1 MTTSARPQDA
11 PLVDRIAPL
20 AGQIAVVGSGIAG
33 LMIALELAPRPVVLV
48 TKAALGRESSSL
60 WAQGGIAASV
70 GPEDDP
76 EQHIDDTL
84 RAGAGLCD
92 PAATWG
98 ILTQARAAIERLE
111 HYGVRFDRD
120 ATGAYTLGLEAAHGR
135 HRILHA
141 GGDGSGAAITEAL
154 VTAVLNTPSITCLTE
169 VEVRRVCVTDG
180 AVSGLWLQTDAEAAI
195 LPTANV
201 VLATGGLGGLYDA
214 TTNPRGNVGQGV
226 MMAARAGAVLTDLEF
241 VQFHPTALDVPRT
254 PLALV
259 SEAVRGA
266 GAWLVNASGARFM
279 ADTPGA
285 ELAPRDV
292 VARAIHAQIA
302 QGERVFLDAT
312 RAIGDG
318 FAAKFPIIHQFCVE
332 AGIDPARDPIPVRP
346 AAHYYM
352 GGIAT
357 DLRGRSFVPGLWAV
371 GECAATGLHGAN
383 RLASNSLL
391 EAVVMGRSAARD
403 ISAHAVTGPQAA
415 PRTAPQV
422 LPRPET
428 AEVRAIVSR
437 HLGMIRDGA
446 GIATALRDL
455 RPLAM
460 AEGPEADAAIVALG
474 IACFASLRAES
485 RGGHARSDFPGT
497 AAKPVR
503 RRMTLNE
510 IFDTSGALLA
520 VESIPQPEIVT

>member
-1 MTTSARPQDA
+1 MDA
-11 PLVDRIAPL
+11 PRPLETRIAPL

-33 LMIALELAPRPVVLV
+33 LMTALELAPRPVVLV

-76 EQHIDDTL
+76 EQHVADTL

-92 PAATWG
+92 PEAARG
-98 ILTQARAAIERLE
+98 ILSQARVAIETLE

-120 ATGAYTLGLEAAHGR
+120 ETGAYALGLEAAHGR

-154 VTAVLNTPSITCLTE
+154 VAAVLNTPSITCLTE
-169 VEVRRVCVTDG
+169 IEARRVCVVDG
-180 AVSGLWLQTDAEAAI
+180 AVTGLWIQNGHEAAI
-195 LPTANV
+195 LPTAHV

-241 VQFHPTALDVPRT
+241 VQFHPTALDVPRA

-266 GAWLVNASGARFM
+266 GAWLINGAGVRFM
-279 ADTPGA
+279 ADVPGA

-292 VARAIHAQIA
+292 VARAIQAQIS
-302 QGERVFLDAT
+302 QGERVYLDAT
-312 RAIGDG
+312 RTIGAG
-318 FAAKFPIIHQFCVE
+318 FAAKFPIIHRFCLE
-332 AGIDPARDPIPVRP
+332 AGIDPACDPIPVRP

-357 DLRGRSFVPGLWAV
+357 DLSGRSSVPGLWAV
-371 GECAATGLHGAN
+371 GECGCTGLHGAN

-403 ISAHAVTGPQAA
+403 IAANGQLMMQTVPQ
-415 PRTAPQV
+415 TAPPI
-422 LPRPET
+422 LPPQE
-428 AEVRAIVSR
+428 ANEVRAIVSKS
-437 HLGMIRDGA
+437 LGMIRDGA
-446 GIATALRDL
+446 GIEAALCAL

-460 AEGPEADAAIVALG
+460 GDGPEADAAIAALG
-474 IACFASLRAES
+474 VACFAALRKES

-497 AAKPVR
+497 DAQPIR
-503 RRMTLNE
+503 RRMTLDE
-510 IFDTSGALLA
+510 IFTLSGGHLA
-520 VESIPQPEIVT
+520 PATKQPEIVT